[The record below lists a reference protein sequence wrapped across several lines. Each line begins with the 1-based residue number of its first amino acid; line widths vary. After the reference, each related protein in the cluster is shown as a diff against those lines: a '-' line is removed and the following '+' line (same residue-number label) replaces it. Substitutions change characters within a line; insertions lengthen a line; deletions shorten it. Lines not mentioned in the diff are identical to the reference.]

1 MKFGKWLKSHKI
13 PEWEQSYLD
22 YDKLKKL
29 ITQLEET
36 HLIAPQ
42 SNGGKGNHSYH
53 LPMRPRHIID
63 DLTCYVMLS

>member
-29 ITQLEET
+29 IAQLEDT
-36 HLIAPQ
+36 HLMLPQ
-42 SNGGKGNHSYH
+42 TNGGKGWT
-53 LPMRPRHIID
+53 LID
-63 DLTCYVMLS
+63 VWLFAFKTTCDVV

>member
-29 ITQLEET
+29 IAQLEDT
-36 HLIAPQ
+36 HLMLPQ
-42 SNGGKGNHSYH
+42 TNGGKGRTLTFLSSC
-53 LPMRPRHIID
+53 LPPKQ
-63 DLTCYVMLS
+63 LL